1 MFQQPL
7 SERQG
12 AAIAAVVNDAM
23 FSPEE
28 RVEYAKTIQ
37 DFNRLYYRCD
47 RQTWCQTAWRGVN
60 VLKPPTDLWI
70 YQELIEKH
78 RPDLIIETGTMRGG
92 SAMFLSDM
100 NRLMNPNG
108 HVVTIDI
115 NRSNINPKAFDSE
128 VEFWTCSSIDVVT
141 IQRLQTLIQ
150 QRDCQTVMVILDS
163 DHSEVHVTK
172 ELELYSQ
179 LVTVGMP
186 LIVEDGG
193 NCYSVEVAI
202 ENWLKKNDNFV
213 QDFECEKLM
222 LTFNR
227 GGYLEK
233 LREKETE

>member
-1 MFQQPL
+1 MYVQPL
-7 SERQG
+7 NEKQG
-12 AAIAAVVNDAM
+12 LAIALIAGEAM
-23 FSPEE
+23 FSLEE
-28 RVEYAKTIQ
+28 RILYAKIIK
-37 DFNRLYYRCD
+37 DFNELYYKCD
-47 RQTWCQTAWRGVN
+47 RQTWCQTAWRGIN

-78 RPDLIIETGTMRGG
+78 RPDLIIETGTLRGG
-92 SAMFLSDM
+92 SAVFFADM

-115 NRSNINPKAFDSE
+115 NPKNLNPKSLESDA
-128 VEFWTCSSIDVVT
+128 EFWTGSSIDVIV
-141 IQRLQTLIQ
+141 IERLKKLIQ
-150 QRDCQTVMVILDS
+150 QRNCQTVMVILDS

-172 ELELYSQ
+172 ELELYSP

-202 ENWLKKNDNFV
+202 ENWLKKNSHFV
-213 QDFECEKLM
+213 QDFECEKFM

-227 GGYLEK
+227 FGYLEK
-233 LREKETE
+233 LREKP